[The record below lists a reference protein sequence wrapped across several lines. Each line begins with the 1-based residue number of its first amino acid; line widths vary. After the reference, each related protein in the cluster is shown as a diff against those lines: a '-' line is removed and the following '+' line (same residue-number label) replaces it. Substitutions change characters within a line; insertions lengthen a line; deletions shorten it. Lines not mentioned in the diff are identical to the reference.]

1 MRGGMNAKLAEL
13 RKCTELR
20 SSYSWGSVMRDAEP
34 LAAVRD
40 PADGMTATVYRG
52 PVGFRVVFRDDDSSS
67 IVEVRNFVSEAR
79 ALEYARRLIGAPR

>member
-1 MRGGMNAKLAEL
+1 MHD
-13 RKCTELR
+13 
-20 SSYSWGSVMRDAEP
+20 VP

-52 PVGFRVVFRDDDSSS
+52 PVGFRVVFRDDDSGS
-67 IVEVRNFVSEAR
+67 IVEARNFATEAR